1 MNWQTLFLS
10 PEGRIGQ
17 KDYWIGLLIL
27 FAVWVLSPVL
37 HILAPLVWL
46 ALLYPWVCVIAKR
59 LHDFGRSGWLILV
72 PFAIALIA
80 FLLGLVFGGV
90 SLLSAGWAAFN
101 DGFEPSTWAVLLGA
115 LGIMLAFLC
124 IAGVV
129 KLVFLL
135 WVGLKSGDP
144 APNRFGPPPGPV
156 TAPTPA
162 APAG

>member
-37 HILAPLVWL
+37 HILAPLVWV
-46 ALLYPWVCVIAKR
+46 ALFYPWVCVAAKR
-59 LHDFGRSGWLILV
+59 LHDFGKSGWLVLV
-72 PFAIALIA
+72 PVVVGIVALT
-80 FLLGLVFGGV
+80 LGVIFGGV
-90 SLLSAGWAAFN
+90 SLFSAGYVAFN

-115 LGIMLAFLC
+115 LGVMLAFLC
-124 IAGVV
+124 IAAVV

-135 WVGLKSGDP
+135 WVGLSAGDP
-144 APNRFGPPPGPV
+144 AANRYGPPPGAV